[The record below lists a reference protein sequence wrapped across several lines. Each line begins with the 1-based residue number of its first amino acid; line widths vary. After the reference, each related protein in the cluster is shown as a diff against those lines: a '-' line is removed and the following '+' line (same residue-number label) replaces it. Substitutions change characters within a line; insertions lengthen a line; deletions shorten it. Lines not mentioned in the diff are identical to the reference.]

1 MENTLNKKT
10 SRTSVWS
17 KFTSSDEF
25 SALVP
30 LLILLVAVEL
40 INTVITSIEV
50 GTFTIGPF
58 LSWNNIRSILN
69 LVPFIGICCLGN
81 AIVIMTAS
89 ADMSVGS
96 TSGLACMM
104 LGFTIKT
111 LGAPWWVGVVA
122 GLATGLL
129 LGFIKSYFIL
139 DLNLPSFIVTLG
151 LGQAIS
157 ASRYFL
163 SGGYPYKDLGKEL
176 FTFGSTEIGG
186 LYLPFFIAV
195 ILYVVVSIML
205 AKTTFGRK
213 IKAVGD
219 NAEVAAL
226 SGIKVKN
233 IKKFAYLASGV
244 IVATAGVLLAIRT
257 DYALPTYGTGWETKC
272 MAACAIGGVSLNG
285 GRGSGLCIAMG
296 MLTMMFL
303 DSAIVML
310 NLPTQLQPTA
320 VGLFLM
326 LAASLDMIR
335 SRQKVKGDAS
345 VEIEEDEVAVEA

>member
-1 MENTLNKKT
+1 MENTIKTNKH
-10 SRTSVWS
+10 R
-17 KFTSSDEF
+17 SSIWKRFVNSEEYQ
-25 SALVP
+25 ALIP
-30 LLILLVAVEL
+30 LLILLVAVQI
-40 INTVITSIEV
+40 INTVMTSVEA
-50 GTFTIGPF
+50 GTFTMGQF

-69 LVPFIGICCLGN
+69 LVPFIGMCCLGN
-81 AIVIMTAS
+81 ALVILTAS

-96 TSGLACMM
+96 TSGFACMA
-104 LGFTIKT
+104 LGFIIKG
-111 LGAPWWVGVVA
+111 LGAPWWVGIIG
-122 GLATGLL
+122 GLATGFL
-129 LGFIKSYFIL
+129 LGYIKSYFIL

-151 LGQAIS
+151 LGQIIG

-163 SGGYPYKDLGKEL
+163 SGGYPYKDLGSEL
-176 FTFGSTEIGG
+176 YTFGNTEIGG
-186 LYLPFFIAV
+186 MYLPFFIAV
-195 ILYVVVSIML
+195 IFYVVVSIML

-233 IKKFAYLASGV
+233 IKKFAYLTSG
-244 IVATAGVLLAIRT
+244 IVVAAAGMLLAIRM
-257 DYALPTYGTGWETKC
+257 DYAQPTTGTGWETKC

-310 NLPTQLQPTA
+310 HLPTQLQPTA

-335 SRQKVKGDAS
+335 SRQKVKDEAPV
-345 VEIEEDEVAVEA
+345 VEADEVAVEA